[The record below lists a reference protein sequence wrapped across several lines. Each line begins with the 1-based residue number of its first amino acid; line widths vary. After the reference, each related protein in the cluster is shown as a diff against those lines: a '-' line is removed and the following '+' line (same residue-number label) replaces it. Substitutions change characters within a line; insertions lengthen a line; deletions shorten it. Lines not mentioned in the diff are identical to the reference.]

1 MVKKLTL
8 VFASL
13 GLAACVAN
21 DPPTS
26 SSSAQQQSSSSSASE
41 QSSQGSSSSVAV
53 ASSSSSQAQMVSSS
67 LAQSSSSAQSSVPA
81 TANGGKA
88 LYEMHCLECHGVVGA
103 GSIKIPVPIK
113 DASFDSIMAK
123 VDGGNMPTGTGPLS
137 GKEYSPEQC
146 EDECATKVAN
156 YITSGFPG
164 ALDNGADQEL
174 GFNGCSDVEGAPGS
188 RALRLLTRRE
198 YENSINDIFG
208 LDLELTTNFPPEGRD
223 HGFTNNADIVQVT
236 ALHLDNYY
244 DAASRVT
251 AEVQNRLNSGLIRE
265 TLNCSANYHCIRTFV
280 EKFGAQ
286 IFRRPLQGHEIDE
299 YLAFFTV
306 LRPAGQ
312 DDNFFNHSDRFKEAI
327 GVGLPSL
334 LMSPHFLYRK
344 ELGVKEGETYRLD
357 DYEMAT
363 LIAYTFTGT
372 TPDEM
377 LMQAARN
384 QQLRTKAQFKVHAE
398 RLLATE
404 RGQAQMAHFAVEWWD
419 AGLELIGS
427 KNPDFYQGYG
437 PEVIQAMVGEMEAF
451 FKQVVFESTGKF
463 QELYQPGYT
472 MLNKTLADFYG
483 ISGVTSSEFTKVM
496 TDQRG
501 GILSFGGIMASNA
514 STEESSPVKRGVFVR
529 EQLMC
534 DPLPPL
540 PRDVNI
546 PNPDLDPT
554 KPMRERFEAH
564 SVNPNCWA
572 CHKFFDDIGY
582 AMEIYDASG
591 KYREREKMYDWDTH
605 ELISELDILT
615 SGKVINIDGQDEHFF
630 DDLKGL
636 SAVMANADS
645 TKSCMTTQ
653 YYRYVMGYKLQ
664 EADQCA
670 ISNLNKIF
678 ADSEFDIQSLLLGIT
693 QLDSFSLRQ

>member
-8 VFASL
+8 VLASF
-13 GLAACVAN
+13 GLAACVA
-21 DPPTS
+21 DKQATS
-26 SSSAQQQSSSSSASE
+26 SSSEQQASSQATQSSLVSSVA
-41 QSSQGSSSSVAV
+41 SSSVAV
-53 ASSSSSQAQMVSSS
+53 SSVTG
-67 LAQSSSSAQSSVPA
+67 QSSSAAQSSVPA
-81 TANGGKA
+81 TAVAGKA
-88 LYEMHCLECHGVVGA
+88 LYEAHCLECHGVVGA
-103 GSIKIPVPIK
+103 GTAAIPVPV
-113 DASFDSIMAK
+113 DSKSYADIITK
-123 VDGGNMPTGTGPLS
+123 VDGGNMPTGAGPLS
-137 GKEYSPEQC
+137 GQEYSPEQC
-146 EDECATKVAN
+146 VGECADNIAT

-164 ALDNGADQEL
+164 ALESDAGAEQEL
-174 GFNGCSDVEGAPGS
+174 SFTGCSEAEGAPAG

-251 AEVQNRLNSGLIRE
+251 AEVQNRLNSGVIGD
-265 TLNCSANYHCIRTFV
+265 TLNCSANFQCIRTFV
-280 EKFGAQ
+280 EKFGEK
-286 IFRRPLQGHEIDE
+286 IFRRPLEPQEVDE
-299 YLAFFTV
+299 YLVFFTV
-306 LRPAGQ
+306 LRPDGQ
-312 DDNFFNHSDRFKEAI
+312 DDGFYNHSERFKDAI

-334 LMSPHFLYRK
+334 LMSPNFLYRK
-344 ELGVKEGETYRLD
+344 ELGVKEGDVFRLD

-372 TPDEM
+372 TPDEL

-384 QQLRTKAQFKVHAE
+384 GLLRTKAQFKTHAE

-404 RGQAQMAHFAVEWWD
+404 RGKAQMAHFAVEWWD

-427 KNPDFYQGYG
+427 KNPDYYQGYG
-437 PEVIQAMVGEMEAF
+437 PEVIQAMVGEMAAF
-451 FKQVVFESTGKF
+451 FKHVVFESTGKF
-463 QELYQPGYT
+463 EELYQPGYT

-483 ISGVTSSEFTKVM
+483 ISGVTSTSFTKV
-496 TDQRG
+496 TTEQRG

-554 KPMRERFEAH
+554 KPIRERFEAH

-591 KYREREKMYDWDTH
+591 KYREREKMYDWETH
-605 ELISELDILT
+605 ELINELDILT

-630 DDLKGL
+630 DDLQGL
-636 SAVMANADS
+636 SAIMAKADS

-670 ISNLNKIF
+670 VSNLNKIF
-678 ADSEFDIQSLLLGIT
+678 ADNEFDIQSLLLGVT